1 MKLFRS
7 IQRARGAAAAV
18 GAALLLLT
26 TSAHADFVNGGF
38 EQSPDFTGWTTPGFA
53 IPGGIPTFPPTQ
65 WSHLGLTTGTSQSA
79 VQNGP
84 GNAAATDGNLTWTNR
99 VARVHEEFSNGDGNT
114 ASAIAQVLTV
124 AAGDI
129 EADGKVHIRF
139 NAAPVLEDP
148 GHAPDEQPY
157 FFIEVTNQHGTSL
170 YHTFNYANEPGVPW
184 VLNSAG
190 SHRYTNWQAFDI
202 PVTAAVGD
210 QLTLRLLAAGCG
222 QGGHAGALYVNDVR
236 TQAAVQGPSLWVSAA
251 GPATICLNRGG
262 TTNVTYTYTYRNNGT
277 DPMYG
282 VTASVSMPVTSDST
296 PVTTTFVSITNPT
309 FGGGTCTAPASPGN
323 PATCSIG
330 TLQPGQQG
338 TFQMTVQ
345 IPAGAIGPTLNNGTY
360 SLSGATSA
368 QGGTVVTQ
376 LGPLVRTAMSENCA
390 VNVAP
395 VPTLGEW
402 AMMLLASL
410 MAAFGWVM
418 MRRRMG

>member
-26 TSAHADFVNGGF
+26 TSAHADFANGGF
-38 EQSPDFTGWTTPGFA
+38 EQSPDFTGWTTTGYG
-53 IPGGIPTFPPTQ
+53 IPGAIPTFPPTQ
-65 WSHLGLTTGTSQSA
+65 WSHLGLTAGTSMSA
-79 VQNGP
+79 VLNGP
-84 GNAAATDGNLTWTNR
+84 GSAANTGGGLSWTNR
-99 VARVHEEFSNGDGNT
+99 VARVHDEVSGNNNR
-114 ASAIAQVLTV
+114 ASAIEQVLTV

-139 NAAPVLEDP
+139 NAAPVLENPSHDP
-148 GHAPDEQPY
+148 EEQPY
-157 FFIEVTNQHGTSL
+157 FFIEVTNQGGTSL
-170 YHTFNYANEPGVPW
+170 YHTFNYSNEPGVPW
-184 VLNSAG
+184 LSGTGNY
-190 SHRYTNWQAFDI
+190 RFTNWQAFDI

-210 QLTLRLLAAGCG
+210 QLRLRLLAAGCG
-222 QGGHAGALYVNDVR
+222 QGGHAGALYVDNVR
-236 TQAAVQGPSLWVSAA
+236 TQANVQGPSLWVSAA
-251 GPATICLNRGG
+251 GPATVCLNRGG

-282 VTASVSMPVTSDST
+282 VTASVSMPVTTDST

-309 FGGGTCTAPASPGN
+309 FGGGTCTAPAAPGS

>member
-1 MKLFRS
+1 M
-7 IQRARGAAAAV
+7 
-18 GAALLLLT
+18 
-26 TSAHADFVNGGF
+26 
-38 EQSPDFTGWTTPGFA
+38 
-53 IPGGIPTFPPTQ
+53 
-65 WSHLGLTTGTSQSA
+65 
-79 VQNGP
+79 
-84 GNAAATDGNLTWTNR
+84 
-99 VARVHEEFSNGDGNT
+99 
-114 ASAIAQVLTV
+114 
-124 AAGDI
+124 
-129 EADGKVHIRF
+129 
-139 NAAPVLEDP
+139 
-148 GHAPDEQPY
+148 
-157 FFIEVTNQHGTSL
+157 
-170 YHTFNYANEPGVPW
+170 
-184 VLNSAG
+184 
-190 SHRYTNWQAFDI
+190 
-202 PVTAAVGD
+202 
-210 QLTLRLLAAGCG
+210 
-222 QGGHAGALYVNDVR
+222 NDVR